1 MVGKSNRV
9 SQKYK
14 VIRPYDVIFGT
25 PNEQTQNQC
34 QSLIRWLFI
43 YMDLWIY
50 GRFCLIMLEGATQE
64 LRNVAIARNFI
75 TSSPLPSIQQCC
87 FHWTTLQTAHSMN
100 EMKQNS
106 ILKRCKTIFSSG
118 QYQPNPIFVIFLHRQ
133 NFWRIKFT
141 PKNTN
146 FLR

>member
-1 MVGKSNRV
+1 MVGKSNRL

-43 YMDLWIY
+43 NMDLWIY
-50 GRFCLIMLEGATQE
+50 GRFCLIMFEGATQE

-75 TSSPLPSIQQCC
+75 TSSPLPSIQRCC
-87 FHWTTLQTAHSMN
+87 LHR
-100 EMKQNS
+100 S
-106 ILKRCKTIFSSG
+106 ILDNITNCPLNAMKKNLYSNDAKRYSHLVNINLWSDPKRTQLVSVQWSTK
-118 QYQPNPIFVIFLHRQ
+118 RQ
-133 NFWRIKFT
+133 RKIN
-141 PKNTN
+141 
-146 FLR
+146 